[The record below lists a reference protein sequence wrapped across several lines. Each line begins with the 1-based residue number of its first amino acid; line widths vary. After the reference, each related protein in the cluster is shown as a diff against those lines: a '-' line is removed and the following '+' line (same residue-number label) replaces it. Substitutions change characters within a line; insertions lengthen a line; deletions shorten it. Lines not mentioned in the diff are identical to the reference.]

1 MIDLTDCK
9 NLNDVAR
16 KEFGKVNYYNR
27 ERVKKLLS
35 ENGIDWKEWKA
46 QKKADKNEIRYC
58 KFCGKEITGYNKI
71 FCNSSC
77 AAKFNNTH
85 RVLKRNS
92 DIKDNLVEFNN
103 KIHIKNYCKCCG
115 KELKS
120 HQQNFCS
127 TNCQQKYYYEE
138 YIKRWQNGEEN
149 GMKGQYGLSKRIR
162 RYLLEKHEHKCEL
175 CGWGEVNPYT
185 GTIPLEIHHI
195 DGDYTNNSESNLQVL
210 CPNCHSLTETHK
222 SHNKSGRKG
231 RKKYYLKE
239 EFQ

>member
-1 MIDLTDCK
+1 MIDLANCK

-58 KFCGKEITGYNKI
+58 KFCGKEITGHNKI

-77 AAKFNNTH
+77 AAKFNNHQRKVT
-85 RVLKRNS
+85 K
-92 DIKDNLVEFNN
+92 
-103 KIHIKNYCKCCG
+103 YCKCCG
-115 KELKS
+115 KELKNR
-120 HQQNFCS
+120 QQIFCN
-127 TNCQQKYYYEE
+127 TKCKQKFYNKE
-138 YIKRWQNGEEN
+138 YITRWQNGDEN
-149 GMKGQYGLSKRIR
+149 GMSGQYGLSRVIR
-162 RYLLEKHEHKCEL
+162 AFLIEKHEHKCEL

-195 DGDYTNNSESNLQVL
+195 DGDYTNNCESNLQVL

-231 RKKYYLKE
+231 REKYYLKE